1 MNSALFYREDS
12 GRDEPPMITS
22 TEVAEQVGREILE
35 GRLEPAAWAAA
46 LVEAGGKRR
55 EAIAAYTRIRAR
67 KLGELHR
74 VQRQRDVSLDVRRV
88 AKCMGDTTARNELA
102 RSIQELI
109 DSERRDSPLNYVR
122 PKLSLLW
129 LAILFV
135 GSAGTVASLGR
146 LFGERLPDIVQAGP
160 FAPTIGLL
168 SVLSAAALRYGLPK
182 RWVMLGWNTGMIAA
196 CNIVCLCSL
205 LLGAKVIKRA
215 VAVDSR
221 PVSAIEA
228 LQGPTAPANPP
239 PGKCLAAFP

>member
-102 RSIQELI
+102 RSIQELL
-109 DSERRDSPLNYVR
+109 DSERRDGPLNYIR
-122 PKLSLLW
+122 PKLSTLW
-129 LAILFV
+129 LAILFL

-146 LFGERLPDIVQAGP
+146 LFAGRLPEIAHAAP

-168 SVLSAAALRYGLPK
+168 TVLCAVVLRFGLPK
-182 RWVMLGWNTGMIAA
+182 RWVMIGWNTGMVAV
-196 CNIVCLCSL
+196 CNIVCLSSL
-205 LLGAKVIKRA
+205 LLGAKVIKHA
-215 VAVDSR
+215 VATDSR
-221 PVSAIEA
+221 PVSAMEA
-228 LQGPTAPANPP
+228 LQSPAAPEKPP
-239 PGKCLAAFP
+239 AGKALAAFP